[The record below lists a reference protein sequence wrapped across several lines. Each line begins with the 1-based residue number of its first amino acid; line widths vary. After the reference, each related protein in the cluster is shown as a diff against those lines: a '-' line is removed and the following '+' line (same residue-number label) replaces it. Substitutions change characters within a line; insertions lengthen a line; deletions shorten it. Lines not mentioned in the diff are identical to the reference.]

1 MQSESTNLTAVLERA
16 GLAVKLSI
24 IASILSAVLSVI
36 ILLTGPVYEWA
47 GFATY
52 TLALIPF
59 TIAFICALMAWI
71 HSKLTEKAI
80 RDEEEKLILQKRK
93 ESKLSILEISEDVR
107 FTAGRNLLNF
117 EKYVPSTV
125 SVLMTIVLAAVLVYF
140 WSALIFRSEDAATL
154 ATLVPKQPIV
164 LAFLSA
170 MCAAFSLFLG
180 IFLAGQSHVTE
191 FRWLRP
197 VGAWLMAGSLVM
209 CFTLISS
216 LLTQFEFKS
225 WDGFFS
231 KVTYFA
237 LAVLCVELLLSFI
250 SEFYRPRNQMEDRP
264 VYESRLLSLFTEP
277 GGIMRNIADSL
288 DYQFGF
294 KVSKTWIFG
303 FFERAILPAILLWL
317 LLFWIFTVVTEVA
330 PGEVGVR
337 ERFGAVSKDHKVLEP
352 GIYFKLPWPFETV
365 RRIPI
370 DRIQEVVVGSRFEK
384 DGKLLK
390 PAVVLWTTAHSEK
403 DSPVSTGFLVAN
415 DAMEGTE
422 VASAVS
428 ILEITLPVSYKV
440 RKDQVYNYAFK
451 FENVQKMVKDVSEQ
465 EATRYFAS
473 TDFIRDMSTGRLEV
487 SRNLRNRIQSAVDKA
502 GLGVE
507 IYTVNLLDTHP
518 PLKEVAPAF
527 EEVFCAQEEMGT
539 EIEKAEAYKTE
550 VLADAKINVLEI
562 TSEAE
567 TYKYNVEKVSG
578 ADAFRFKSQLEA
590 YRKMPEMY
598 KLRTYLS
605 FLETDCEPLRKYIV
619 ASSIPYQIL
628 ELNAEEKP
636 RMDLTD
642 TDLGE
647 IK

>member
-1 MQSESTNLTAVLERA
+1 MQSENTNLTAVLERA

-24 IASILSAVLSVI
+24 VATILSAVLTVI

-59 TIAFICALMAWI
+59 AIAFLCALMAWV

-125 SVLMTIVLAAVLVYF
+125 SVLMVIVLAAVLVYF
-140 WSALIFRSEDAATL
+140 WSALIFRSEDAAAL
-154 ATLVPKQPIV
+154 AAQVPKQPIV

-197 VGAWLMAGSLVM
+197 VGAWLMAGALVM

-216 LLTQFEFKS
+216 LLTQFEFQS

-317 LLFWIFTVVTEVA
+317 LLFWIFTIVTEVA
-330 PGEVGVR
+330 PGEVGIR
-337 ERFGAVSKDHKVLEP
+337 ERFGAVSKD
-352 GIYFKLPWPFETV
+352 
-365 RRIPI
+365 
-370 DRIQEVVVGSRFEK
+370 D
-384 DGKLLK
+384 
-390 PAVVLWTTAHSEK
+390 
-403 DSPVSTGFLVAN
+403 
-415 DAMEGTE
+415 
-422 VASAVS
+422 
-428 ILEITLPVSYKV
+428 
-440 RKDQVYNYAFK
+440 
-451 FENVQKMVKDVSEQ
+451 
-465 EATRYFAS
+465 
-473 TDFIRDMSTGRLEV
+473 
-487 SRNLRNRIQSAVDKA
+487 
-502 GLGVE
+502 
-507 IYTVNLLDTHP
+507 
-518 PLKEVAPAF
+518 
-527 EEVFCAQEEMGT
+527 
-539 EIEKAEAYKTE
+539 
-550 VLADAKINVLEI
+550 
-562 TSEAE
+562 
-567 TYKYNVEKVSG
+567 
-578 ADAFRFKSQLEA
+578 
-590 YRKMPEMY
+590 
-598 KLRTYLS
+598 
-605 FLETDCEPLRKYIV
+605 
-619 ASSIPYQIL
+619 
-628 ELNAEEKP
+628 
-636 RMDLTD
+636 
-642 TDLGE
+642 
-647 IK
+647 